1 MPVNKL
7 VLVQDVVVAHL
18 LPYQKG
24 TKNAYNL
31 AIFAVADGH
40 NGNAAAQH
48 VEEMLCSE
56 IKRHLPSNPPP
67 IAPGT
72 DGEPLIAPT
81 NKPRCNAFCIVC
93 FLLTRCLALTV
104 IESHAATKKYAEQLR
119 EAVATTFLTLEA
131 QFVLTG
137 QLSGQ
142 SLLIN

>member
-1 MPVNKL
+1 MPFSKL

-18 LPYQKG
+18 SPYQKG

-81 NKPRCNAFCIVC
+81 NKPHSAMHCM
-93 FLLTRCLALTV
+93 LLTHSMS
-104 IESHAATKKYAEQLR
+104 SH
-119 EAVATTFLTLEA
+119 
-131 QFVLTG
+131 
-137 QLSGQ
+137 
-142 SLLIN
+142 

>member
-1 MPVNKL
+1 ML
-7 VLVQDVVVAHL
+7 TQDVVVAHQS
-18 LPYQKG
+18 PYQTG

-40 NGNAAAQH
+40 NGDAAAQH
-48 VEEMLCSE
+48 VREMLCSE
-56 IKRHLPSNPPP
+56 IKRHLPSSPPP

-72 DGEPLIAPT
+72 DGEHLRKHLPPHRTVQCICTACCSPVLTLIH
-81 NKPRCNAFCIVC
+81 
-93 FLLTRCLALTV
+93 L
-104 IESHAATKKYAEQLR
+104 HAATKKYAEQLR

-142 SLLIN
+142 PLLFA